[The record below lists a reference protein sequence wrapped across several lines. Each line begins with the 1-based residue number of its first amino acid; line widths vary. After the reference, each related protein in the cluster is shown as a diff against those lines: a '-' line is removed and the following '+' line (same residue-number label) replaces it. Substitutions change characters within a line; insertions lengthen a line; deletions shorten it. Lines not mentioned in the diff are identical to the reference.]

1 MPDTTSLS
9 ADRIK
14 HLEFIQATI
23 IRFGNSSFL
32 IKGWAFTVTA
42 AFFAVQ
48 ANKLTVALGLVAL
61 VPVFAFWA
69 LDGYFLWQER
79 LYRRL
84 YDDVRGPASA
94 VEPMSMNTAGY
105 RSLTSWWAAARSVT
119 LVLAYGG
126 LAVIDL
132 GLIVAALV
140 R

>member
-48 ANKLTVALGLVAL
+48 ANKLTLALGLVAL

-126 LAVIDL
+126 LAVINL